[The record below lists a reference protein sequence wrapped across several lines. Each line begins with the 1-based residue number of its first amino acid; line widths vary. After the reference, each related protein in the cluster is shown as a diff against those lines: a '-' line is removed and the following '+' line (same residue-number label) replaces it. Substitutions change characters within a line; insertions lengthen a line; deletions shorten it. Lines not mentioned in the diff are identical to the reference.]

1 MNWPSDYCRPDV
13 DTKLVFRFF
22 TQVPE
27 NSGDQILKGVP
38 STENFRAAKSATSQ
52 ERLEGLN
59 QSTLHVRG
67 KIVLNA
73 LRTCPRFQNIRATFL
88 HPLKIEQ
95 RPIRISQLPQVWELG
110 KPNLVRIVD
119 VGDCTVR
126 GPK

>member
-1 MNWPSDYCRPDV
+1 MTRTADSCRPDF
-13 DTKLVFRFF
+13 DTYLVFRFF

-59 QSTLHVRG
+59 QSALHVRG

-73 LRTCPRFQNIRATFL
+73 LRTCPRFQNIRATFI

-95 RPIRISQLPQVWELG
+95 RPIRISQLPHVWELG
-110 KPNLVRIVD
+110 NANLVRVVD